1 MPDEMKVLEICGLN
15 VVFPGRGGA
24 LAAVRGIDLTV
35 HDNESVAI
43 IGESGSGKSVT
54 ASTVMGLVDA
64 PPARISF
71 EKLRFCGD
79 DLATLIPA
87 ARRRLYGNRIAMVFQ
102 DALSHL
108 NPVYPIGWQ
117 VAETCLI
124 HGADR
129 DEAFKRAHML
139 LERVGL
145 PEVARRFN
153 DYPHQF
159 SGGQRQRILIA
170 MAVAMRPRLL
180 IADEPTTAL
189 DVTVQAQILDLL
201 RDLRAETGMSL
212 LMITH
217 DLGVAADI
225 ADRIVV
231 MKSGQIVETGTAID
245 VLTAPRHDYTKALLS
260 AEPRLESRNDSA
272 RIEGE
277 TLFEVEGL
285 KLHHRLQGGWG
296 QPAGIIKAV
305 DGVDFS
311 LLGGE
316 VLGVVGESGSG
327 KSSIAR
333 MLLRLEKPSAGMVRY
348 RGGDVA
354 TLSGTEL
361 SHYRQQ
367 VQAVFQDPY
376 SSLNPRHT
384 IFTVLSEPW
393 RLNPDRAP
401 RDSWWDKAAVLLERV
416 GLKAD
421 DLKRYPGAFS
431 GGQRQRIAIARAL
444 ALEPKVLVCDEAVS
458 ALDMT
463 IRAQVIELLAE
474 LRRSN
479 DLAMVFIAHDLKL
492 VAGFAERVLVMHRG
506 CIVEQGETAGVFA
519 NPAHTYTRALVTASP
534 VADPT
539 EQAQRRHARI
549 RASEQEPSA

>member
-1 MPDEMKVLEICGLN
+1 MKVLEIAGLN
-15 VVFPGRGGA
+15 VAFPGRDGPR
-24 LAAVRGIDLTV
+24 AAVRGLDITV
-35 HDNESVAI
+35 HENESIAI

-54 ASTVMGLVDA
+54 ASTVMGLVDV

-71 EKLRFCGD
+71 ETLRFCGD
-79 DLATLIPA
+79 NLATLTPP

-124 HGADR
+124 HGMDR
-129 DEAFKRAHML
+129 RQAFNRAHEL

-145 PEVARRFN
+145 PDVGRRFR

-201 RDLRAETGMSL
+201 RDLRAETGMAL

-225 ADRIVV
+225 ADGIVV
-231 MKSGQIVETGTAID
+231 MKSGQIVESGTARE
-245 VLTAPRHDYTKALLS
+245 VLTAPSHAYTRTLLS
-260 AEPRLESRNDSA
+260 AEPKLKAREVASTGPSRH
-272 RIEGE
+272 
-277 TLFEVEGL
+277 LLEVEGL
-285 KLHHRLQGGWG
+285 QLHHRLPGSWGRGGSVV
-296 QPAGIIKAV
+296 KAV

-311 LLGGE
+311 LDGGE
-316 VLGVVGESGSG
+316 ILGVVGESGSG

-333 MLLRLEKPSAGMVRY
+333 MLLRLETPTSGNVRFDGKDLSA
-348 RGGDVA
+348 
-354 TLSGTEL
+354 LSRAETVD
-361 SHYRQQ
+361 YRQQ

-376 SSLNPRHT
+376 SSLNPRHS
-384 IFTVLSEPW
+384 ILTVLSEPW
-393 RLNPDRAP
+393 RLNPERAP
-401 RDSWWDKAAVLLERV
+401 KGSWWDAAAKLLEQV
-416 GLKAD
+416 GLGAD

-444 ALEPKVLVCDEAVS
+444 ALEPKVLICDEAVS

-463 IRAQVIELLAE
+463 IRAQVIELLAD
-474 LRRSN
+474 LRHRKN
-479 DLAMVFIAHDLKL
+479 LAMVFIAHDLKL
-492 VAGFAERVLVMHRG
+492 VAGFADRVLVMHRG
-506 CIVEQGETAGVFA
+506 RIVEQGETASVFVA
-519 NPAHTYTRALVTASP
+519 PTHDYTRALLAASP
-534 VADPT
+534 VADPV
-539 EQAQRRHARI
+539 EQAARREARLKI
-549 RASEQEPSA
+549 LNEEASG